1 MYYVCMYVC
10 ILEAGF
16 HCARLNHQKL
26 DLYQPGFQLT
36 ECPELKVWTTT
47 PSQILISVFVF
58 ILVSV
63 YDWDSQV
70 SDFGN

>member
-1 MYYVCMYVC
+1 MYVY

-16 HCARLNHQKL
+16 HCVTLNDQKL
-26 DLYQPGFQLT
+26 DLYQAGFQFT
-36 ECPELKVWTTT
+36 ECPELQVWTTT

-63 YDWDSQV
+63 YDCDSQV
-70 SDFGN
+70 SEFGN